1 MQLVQDLPD
10 FRYVLRAV
18 AAGAVTVNEQVLT
31 RSFLLAPDALVE
43 GWPHADPLVAADMDA
58 VLALGPEL
66 VLLRTGERHRFPA
79 PAVMART
86 IAARTA
92 AHAFVRLMPAFP
104 SRCYPRIADPTS
116 SPRRPVGRG
125 RSPSELSGNT
135 DT

>member
-43 GWPHADPLVAADMDA
+43 DWPHADPLVAADMDA

-66 VLLRTGERHRFPA
+66 VLLGTGERQRFPA
-79 PAVMART
+79 PAVMAACLTRG
-86 IAARTA
+86 IGIEVMDNAAAARTFNVLA
-92 AHAFVRLMPAFP
+92 LEGRRVVAAFV
-104 SRCYPRIADPTS
+104 
-116 SPRRPVGRG
+116 V
-125 RSPSELSGNT
+125 
-135 DT
+135 